1 MQVCPSSNAG
11 VPPIPPSLT
20 YVPLSKVLPARPCAR
35 PSNLTRAPPHPRTL
49 PAHYPRALTSR
60 VPLRNSW
67 WLLRCSG
74 FPYFTLLL
82 LAEPAS
88 SSGAALGATGAGAA
102 TAPTTVAAR
111 STGSFC
117 TTGAGCCAFCR
128 CHSFSPIKAKK
139 ETPLKPTTMPPIS
152 MPVERVCRGG
162 GGAAAASADTLDRH
176 AYRRHRRRL
185 ERGLLLGFYRAEA
198 VAATEGAAA
207 SPGRAEA
214 TRRPRGDR
222 RRRGGCA
229 GAGRAQSCAGAGG
242 WLSE

>member
-162 GGAAAASADTLDRH
+162 GGAAAARA
-176 AYRRHRRRL
+176 
-185 ERGLLLGFYRAEA
+185 LG
-198 VAATEGAAA
+198 G
-207 SPGRAEA
+207 
-214 TRRPRGDR
+214 
-222 RRRGGCA
+222 
-229 GAGRAQSCAGAGG
+229 GAGRGVEVAGPPSPSRYPTQYTVRWQARGSCCGSGHANLFFLVFALATR
-242 WLSE
+242 WIEYSPLNVDDVSLHVLMDDE